1 MSEELKE
8 KELPIE
14 GEVFQEG
21 EVKKPKSRRKTQRNN
36 YPKTQE
42 PKYKFFDLVRPIK
55 KLYK

>member
-8 KELPIE
+8 KDLPIVE
-14 GEVFQEG
+14 EVFQEE
-21 EVKKPKSRRKTQRNN
+21 EVKKPKARRKTQRNS

-55 KLYK
+55 KS